1 MKHRNRLLALFTLLL
16 TASLSAEVKH
26 EVVDYKQGE
35 TALQGHLYYDDKP
48 IAGQRPAVI
57 VVHEWFGLNDYAKRR
72 AQQLAE
78 LGYVAFA
85 ADIYGKGVMAK
96 NVEEAG
102 KMSGTYKSDRNLM
115 RARIQAALDVV
126 KKNQKVD
133 PKRVGAIGY
142 CFGGTTVL
150 ELARSGADLAGVVSF
165 HGGLDTNMPTKETPK
180 AKVLVLHGAVDPF
193 VPPAQVQGF
202 MDEMNSAKV
211 DYQLVA
217 YAGAVHSFTNPDAD
231 KLNLPGAKY
240 HEPTDKRSWKQM
252 QSFFDEIFKK

>member
-1 MKHRNRLLALFTLLL
+1 MKHRIGLLALFTLLL
-16 TASLSAEVKH
+16 AASLSAEVKH

-35 TALQGHLYYDDKP
+35 TPLQGHLYYDDKP
-48 IAGQRPAVI
+48 NVGQRPAVI

-72 AQQLAE
+72 ARQLAE

-85 ADIYGKGVMAK
+85 ADIYGKGVMA
-96 NVEEAG
+96 NDVEEAG
-102 KMSGTYKSDRNLM
+102 KMSGTYKSDRNLL
-115 RARIQAALDVV
+115 RARITAALDVV
-126 KKNQKVD
+126 KKNPKAD
-133 PKRVGAIGY
+133 PQRVAAIGY

-165 HGGLDTNMPTKETPK
+165 HGGLDTTTPAKETPK

-202 MDEMNSAKV
+202 LDEMNQAKA
-211 DYQLVA
+211 DYQFVA

-240 HEPTDKRSWKQM
+240 HEPTDQRSWKQM
-252 QSFFDEIFKK
+252 QVFFDEIFKR